1 MKRFILEWVL
11 IGAASLLLVSPVA
24 QAQTQAQPPQRPTA
38 EKAQAANEEASAW
51 VQAFN
56 SLTGKQRAEVVRRH
70 IKRSLATLTLT
81 DAQRTLITDYA
92 AKFVTEE
99 NYSRTDPAKR
109 AAVQSEMR
117 PAMEN
122 ARTVLGEEIFR
133 AVFITR
139 PPISDIEAVK
149 NDPAFR

>member
-1 MKRFILEWVL
+1 MKRFILVWILV
-11 IGAASLLLVSPVA
+11 GAASLLLVSPVA
-24 QAQTQAQPPQRPTA
+24 QAETQAQPPQRPTA
-38 EKAQAANEEASAW
+38 EQAQAANEEASAW
-51 VQAFN
+51 IRAFN

-99 NYSRTDPAKR
+99 NYSATDPAKR
-109 AAVQSEMR
+109 AALQSVMR

-122 ARTVLGEEIFR
+122 ARTVLGEETFR
-133 AVFITR
+133 AVFIAR